1 MLTDHDWVRELYRIE
16 TVETVATER
25 ISIND
30 EERQRQ
36 GFELQT
42 TYRFLP
48 GPDGR
53 IQQQK
58 ATIQQ
63 GEDVLG
69 ELTYAPAAQIW
80 RINRGWRRRKDKEQL
95 GFYINPI
102 TGTWSK
108 QDAPDAEDDKGSDD
122 ALLEKVPNQR
132 IVPFVEDHR
141 NLLIFAP
148 VHALPLEAMATL
160 QAALK
165 RGIEMTFQIEESELV
180 VEPLPKSDERRALL
194 FYEAAEGGAGV
205 LTRLANNRDD
215 LALVAS
221 NALQLI
227 HYRKP
232 QSGIWTLD
240 DLSSL
245 EQTDALGNHQCEA
258 GCYQCLLSYFN
269 QPDHEHINR
278 RNADALKLL
287 VALANAQVQPVTSSP
302 ATVVSTTSVDE
313 PLDVWLSAL
322 RQVGAV
328 QPDAVNV
335 SVNNGAAIAAA
346 QYKASRAL
354 VFLSA
359 VDEQT
364 TSVLQDKGWQVLD
377 FSDAS
382 RWSQQFAAHA
392 DVFGSKE

>member
-1 MLTDHDWVRELYRIE
+1 
-16 TVETVATER
+16 
-25 ISIND
+25 
-30 EERQRQ
+30 
-36 GFELQT
+36 
-42 TYRFLP
+42 
-48 GPDGR
+48 
-53 IQQQK
+53 
-58 ATIQQ
+58 
-63 GEDVLG
+63 
-69 ELTYAPAAQIW
+69 
-80 RINRGWRRRKDKEQL
+80 
-95 GFYINPI
+95 
-102 TGTWSK
+102 
-108 QDAPDAEDDKGSDD
+108 
-122 ALLEKVPNQR
+122 
-132 IVPFVEDHR
+132 
-141 NLLIFAP
+141 
-148 VHALPLEAMATL
+148 MATL

-240 DLSSL
+240 DLPSL

-302 ATVVSTTSVDE
+302 ATVASTTSAYE
-313 PLDVWLSAL
+313 PLDAWLSAL
-322 RQVGAV
+322 HRQAV

-335 SVNNGAAIAAA
+335 SVNNGAATAAA
-346 QYKASRAL
+346 QYKASRVLCFCPRWISRPPAYCRTKAGRYSIFRML
-354 VFLSA
+354 HA
-359 VDEQT
+359 GHNNPPRT
-364 TSVLQDKGWQVLD
+364 PMCSVLRNKG
-377 FSDAS
+377 A
-382 RWSQQFAAHA
+382 
-392 DVFGSKE
+392 